1 MSLIYR
7 QDRLFRINSAELPE
21 SANTLEARQNLL
33 VAIFKEFQGA
43 MENESYKNMTNKERL
58 EALNN
63 FAKAWLLKQGY
74 K

>member
-7 QDRLFRINSAELPE
+7 QDRLFKINDAELPT
-21 SANTLEARQNLL
+21 SANNMEVKQNLL

-43 MENESYKNMTNKERL
+43 TENETYKHLNNKDRIET
-58 EALNN
+58 LNN
-63 FAKAWLLKQGY
+63 FAKVWLLKQGH